1 MSAAL
6 RPVAP
11 VELSTD
17 RRFAGRVRRLA
28 RTALIALGVI
38 WALATASL
46 DAPPLVDAGLA
57 AGWASMPAI
66 LMGSLQRPRLRYA
79 LVLPSTLVGVPLL
92 VISAAFLPISP
103 MAAAG
108 WLLITAGVL
117 LGGVM
122 GLWFWF
128 RLLPVPAA
136 LDHPFAPARLG
147 LIRAHI
153 ALIVVGIG
161 LAATALL
168 PL

>member
-1 MSAAL
+1 MSTAL

-11 VELSTD
+11 LELSTD
-17 RRFAGRVRRLA
+17 PRFAGRVRRLA

-46 DAPPLVDAGLA
+46 EAPPVVSAGLA
-57 AGWASMPAI
+57 AGWASMPVI
-66 LMGSLQRPRLRYA
+66 LLASVQRPRLRYA

-92 VISAAFLPISP
+92 VISAAFLPSSP
-103 MAAAG
+103 LAAAG
-108 WLLITAGVL
+108 WVLITAGVL
-117 LGGVM
+117 LGSVL

-128 RLLPVPAA
+128 RLLPVPTA
-136 LDHPFAPARLG
+136 LNDPFAPGRLG

-161 LAATALL
+161 LAATGLL
-168 PL
+168 PV